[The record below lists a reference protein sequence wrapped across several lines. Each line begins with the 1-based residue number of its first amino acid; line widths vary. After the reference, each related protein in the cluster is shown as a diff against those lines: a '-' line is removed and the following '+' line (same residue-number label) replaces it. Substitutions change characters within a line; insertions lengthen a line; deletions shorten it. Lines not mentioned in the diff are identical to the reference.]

1 MDAPDIPKGGRRAA
15 LLLAVITPVIAEL
28 TLGNPP
34 LSQIW
39 LMLLWIPIYGAGTVL
54 IRELVRRRRGG
65 WPSILLLGLAYGIV
79 EEGLVLQALSSPT
92 MYGVAGWAPRFLG
105 LNSAYA
111 ELNLPYHA
119 VFSVALPIL
128 LTDLAFPSL
137 RGRPYLKRTG
147 VVVAGVVFVLG
158 GLLLRVTVATSID
171 PGYQAPVAVLAGCV
185 AAVALLAVV
194 ALRVLPP
201 TAPDAPTAPTTPGA
215 REASPT
221 PATSSAREASPA
233 PAAPGA
239 REVCPAPATS
249 AVSAVP
255 TERAASPSTVDG
267 MRVGAVPGPWVVG
280 VFGVL
285 AGFGYL
291 ALLFPFGGAVQPAFT
306 HGGWVAVPMLGAAVV
321 AVLAGWLVR
330 RWTASGGW
338 TDRHSLYLA
347 GGALVGH
354 TAFGVV
360 ANAAT
365 LADKLELSAL
375 GLVMV
380 GLLTLLGRRPAPMPA
395 K

>member
-1 MDAPDIPKGGRRAA
+1 MNAPDIPKGGRRAA
-15 LLLAVITPVIAEL
+15 VLLAVITPVIAEL

-34 LSQIW
+34 LSRIW

-105 LNSAYA
+105 LNSAYS

-119 VFSVALPIL
+119 VFSVTLPIL
-128 LTDLAFPSL
+128 LADLAFPSL
-137 RGRPYLKRTG
+137 RDRPYLKRTG

-201 TAPDAPTAPTTPGA
+201 TAPDAPTALTTPGA
-215 REASPT
+215 RD
-221 PATSSAREASPA
+221 ASPA
-233 PAAPGA
+233 PGTP
-239 REVCPAPATS
+239 PAPATS
-249 AVSAVP
+249 AAP
-255 TERAASPSTVDG
+255 TAREASVASRSTVDG
-267 MRVGAVPGPWVVG
+267 TRGGAVPRPWVVG

-291 ALLFPFGGAVQPAFT
+291 ALLFPFGGAGQPAFT
-306 HGGWVAVPMLGAAVV
+306 HGGWVAAPMLGAAVV

-338 TDRHSLYLA
+338 TDRHSLCLA

-365 LADKLELSAL
+365 LADKLELSIL

-380 GLLTLLGRRPAPMPA
+380 SLLALLGRRHPASIPT

>member
-1 MDAPDIPKGGRRAA
+1 MNARDLPKGRRRAA
-15 LLLAVITPVIAEL
+15 SLLAVITPVIAEL

-34 LSQIW
+34 LSRIW

-105 LNSAYA
+105 INSAYA
-111 ELNLPYHA
+111 ELNLVYHA

-128 LTDLAFPSL
+128 LADLVFPSL
-137 RGRPYLKRTG
+137 RDRPYLKRTG

-171 PGYQAPVAVLAGCV
+171 PGYQAPVTVPAGCV

-201 TAPDAPTAPTTPGA
+201 PALDA
-215 REASPT
+215 S
-221 PATSSAREASPA
+221 
-233 PAAPGA
+233 
-239 REVCPAPATS
+239 V
-249 AVSAVP
+249 
-255 TERAASPSTVDG
+255 ASPSSVDG
-267 MRVGAVPGPWVVG
+267 TRAGAVPGSWAVG
-280 VFGVL
+280 GFGVV

-291 ALLFPFGGAVQPAFT
+291 ALLFPFGGADQPAFT
-306 HGGWVAVPMLGAAVV
+306 HGGWVAAPMLGAAVL
-321 AVLAGWLVR
+321 AVVAGWLVR

-338 TDRHSLYLA
+338 TDRHGLCLA

-375 GLVMV
+375 GLVTV
-380 GLLTLLGRRPAPMPA
+380 GLLALLGRRRPAPA
-395 K
+395 RTR

>member
-1 MDAPDIPKGGRRAA
+1 MNTSDPPKGRRRAA
-15 LLLAVITPVIAEL
+15 LLLAVITPVVAEL

-39 LMLLWIPIYGAGTVL
+39 LLLLFIPIYGAGTLL

-65 WPSILLLGLAYGIV
+65 WPSILLLGLAYGII

-92 MYGVAGWAPRFLG
+92 MYGAAGWAPRFLG
-105 LNSAYA
+105 LNSAYT

-128 LTDLAFPSL
+128 LADLTVPSL
-137 RGRPYLKRTG
+137 RDRPYLKRAG
-147 VVVAGVVFVLG
+147 LVVTAVIFVLG
-158 GLLLRVTVATSID
+158 GLLLRLTVATSID
-171 PGYQAPVAVLAGCV
+171 PGYQAPAAMLAGCV

-201 TAPDAPTAPTTPGA
+201 V
-215 REASPT
+215 ASH
-221 PATSSAREASPA
+221 S
-233 PAAPGA
+233 
-239 REVCPAPATS
+239 
-249 AVSAVP
+249 
-255 TERAASPSTVDG
+255 RA
-267 MRVGAVPGPWVVG
+267 GAVPGPWMVG
-280 VFGVL
+280 VLGVL

-306 HGGWVAVPMLGAAVV
+306 HGAWVAAPMLAA
-321 AVLAGWLVR
+321 AMLAALTGWLVR
-330 RWTASGGW
+330 RWTTNGGW
-338 TDRHSLYLA
+338 TDRHSLCLA
-347 GGALVGH
+347 GGALAGH

-375 GLVMV
+375 GLLTVI
-380 GLLTLLGRRPAPMPA
+380 LLTLLGRRTGTGSIMKPTGRRKGPRTFRAGMM
-395 K
+395 

>member
-1 MDAPDIPKGGRRAA
+1 MNAPDRSKGGRRAA

-34 LSQIW
+34 LSKIW

-105 LNSAYA
+105 LNSAYT

-128 LTDLAFPSL
+128 LADLAFPSL
-137 RGRPYLKRTG
+137 RDRPYLKRTG

-158 GLLLRVTVATSID
+158 GLLLRMTVATSID
-171 PGYQAPVAVLAGCV
+171 PGYQAPVAVLVGCV

-194 ALRVLPP
+194 ALRVLPS
-201 TAPDAPTAPTTPGA
+201 TGPTTPGA
-215 REASPT
+215 R
-221 PATSSAREASPA
+221 ATSAAPAAPAAREAS
-233 PAAPGA
+233 
-239 REVCPAPATS
+239 
-249 AVSAVP
+249 
-255 TERAASPSTVDG
+255 AASPSGVNRT
-267 MRVGAVPGPWVVG
+267 RVGAAPGPWVVG
-280 VFGVL
+280 LFGVL

-291 ALLFPFGGAVQPAFT
+291 ALLFPFGGADQPAFT
-306 HGGWVAVPMLGAAVV
+306 HGGWVAVPMSGAAVV

-330 RWTASGGW
+330 RWTASDGW
-338 TDRHSLYLA
+338 TDRHSLCLA

-365 LADKLELSAL
+365 LADKLELSTL

-380 GLLTLLGRRPAPMPA
+380 GLLALLGRRRPAPMPTR
-395 K
+395 

>member
-1 MDAPDIPKGGRRAA
+1 MNAPGPPKGGRRAA
-15 LLLAVITPVIAEL
+15 SLLAVITPAIAEL

-34 LSQIW
+34 LSRIW

-54 IRELVRRRRGG
+54 IRELVRRRRRGAS
-65 WPSILLLGLAYGIV
+65 SILLLGLAYGIV
-79 EEGLVLQALSSPT
+79 EEGLVLQALTSPT
-92 MYGVAGWAPRFLG
+92 MYGAAGWAPRFLG

-111 ELNLPYHA
+111 ELNLVYHA

-137 RGRPYLKRTG
+137 RDRPYLGRTG
-147 VVVAGVVFVLG
+147 VVAAAVVFVLG
-158 GLLLRVTVATSID
+158 GLLLRVTVATSVD
-171 PGYQAPVAVLAGCV
+171 PGYQAPLAVPAGCA

-201 TAPDAPTAPTTPGA
+201 TGSGAPIA
-215 REASPT
+215 RARSGT
-221 PATSSAREASPA
+221 PA
-233 PAAPGA
+233 
-239 REVCPAPATS
+239 
-249 AVSAVP
+249 AVP
-255 TERAASPSTVDG
+255 RLWVAGGFGAA
-267 MRVGAVPGPWVVG
+267 
-280 VFGVL
+280 

-306 HGGWVAVPMLGAAVV
+306 HGGWVAAPMLGGAVV
-321 AVLAGWLVR
+321 AVLAWWLTR
-330 RWTASGGW
+330 RWTASRGW
-338 TDRHSLYLA
+338 TDRHSLCLA

-365 LADKLELSAL
+365 LADELELSAL

-380 GLLTLLGRRPAPMPA
+380 GLTGLLGRRLRAPMPGR
-395 K
+395 

>member
-1 MDAPDIPKGGRRAA
+1 MNAPDTPKGGRRAA
-15 LLLAVITPVIAEL
+15 LLLAVITPAIAEL

-105 LNSAYA
+105 LNSAYT

-128 LTDLAFPSL
+128 LADLAFPAL
-137 RGRPYLKRTG
+137 RERPYLKRTG
-147 VVVAGVVFVLG
+147 VVVAAVVFVLG

-171 PGYQAPVAVLAGCV
+171 PGYQAPVSVLAGCV

-194 ALRVLPP
+194 ALRVLPLS
-201 TAPDAPTAPTTPGA
+201 G
-215 REASPT
+215 
-221 PATSSAREASPA
+221 
-233 PAAPGA
+233 
-239 REVCPAPATS
+239 
-249 AVSAVP
+249 
-255 TERAASPSTVDG
+255 VDG
-267 MRVGAVPGPWVVG
+267 RRVGAVPGPWVMG

-291 ALLFPFGGAVQPAFT
+291 ALLFPFGGARQPAFT
-306 HGGWVAVPMLGAAVV
+306 HGGWVAAPMLGAAAL

-330 RWTASGGW
+330 RWTASDGW
-338 TDRHSLYLA
+338 TDRHSLCLA

-354 TAFGVV
+354 TAFGVL

-375 GLVMV
+375 GLVTV
-380 GLLTLLGRRPAPMPA
+380 GLLALLGRRPSRTTSGRPSRRWS
-395 K
+395 

>member
-1 MDAPDIPKGGRRAA
+1 MDDRPKGGRRAA
-15 LLLAVITPVIAEL
+15 LLLAVITPLIAEL

-65 WPSILLLGLAYGIV
+65 WPSVLLLGLAYGIV

-105 LNSAYA
+105 LNTAYT

-128 LTDLAFPSL
+128 LTDLAVPSL
-137 RGRPYLKRTG
+137 RDRPYLKRTG
-147 VVVAGVVFVLG
+147 LVVAGVVFVLG
-158 GLLLRVTVATSID
+158 GLLLRLTVATSID
-171 PGYQAPVAVLAGCV
+171 PGYQAPVPVLAGCLV
-185 AAVALLAVV
+185 AVVLLVVV

-201 TAPDAPTAPTTPGA
+201 A
-215 REASPT
+215 R
-221 PATSSAREASPA
+221 SPA
-233 PAAPGA
+233 RTG
-239 REVCPAPATS
+239 
-249 AVSAVP
+249 VP
-255 TERAASPSTVDG
+255 
-267 MRVGAVPGPWVVG
+267 VPGPWTVG
-280 VFGVL
+280 GFGLV

-291 ALLFPFGGAVQPAFT
+291 ALLFPFGGAGQPAFT
-306 HGGWVAVPMLGAAVV
+306 HGAWVAVPMLAAALL
-321 AVLAGWLVR
+321 AVLTGCLVH
-330 RWTASGGW
+330 RWTAGRW
-338 TDRHSLYLA
+338 TDRHSLCLA

-365 LADKLELSAL
+365 LADKVQLSAL
-375 GLVMV
+375 GLLTVV
-380 GLLTLLGRRPAPMPA
+380 LLALLGRRTSAGSSTRTA
-395 K
+395 AEKSTR

>member
-1 MDAPDIPKGGRRAA
+1 MNAPDVPKGGRRAA

-128 LTDLAFPSL
+128 LADLAFPSL
-137 RGRPYLKRTG
+137 RDRPYLKRTG

-158 GLLLRVTVATSID
+158 GLLLRGTVATSID

-201 TAPDAPTAPTTPGA
+201 TAPTTPGA
-215 REASPT
+215 REASP
-221 PATSSAREASPA
+221 
-233 PAAPGA
+233 
-239 REVCPAPATS
+239 APATS
-249 AVSAVP
+249 ATPAAPTAPEASA
-255 TERAASPSTVDG
+255 AFQSTVDG
-267 MRVGAVPGPWVVG
+267 TRVGAVPGPAVVG
-280 VFGVL
+280 VFGLL

-291 ALLFPFGGAVQPAFT
+291 ALLFPFGGAGQPAFT
-306 HGGWVAVPMLGAAVV
+306 HGGWVAAPMLG

-330 RWTASGGW
+330 RWTGSGGW
-338 TDRHSLYLA
+338 TDRHSLCLA

-365 LADKLELSAL
+365 LADKLELCTL

-380 GLLTLLGRRPAPMPA
+380 SLLALLGGRRPAPMPT

>member
-1 MDAPDIPKGGRRAA
+1 MNAPDLPKGGRRAA

-128 LTDLAFPSL
+128 LADVAFPSL
-137 RGRPYLKRTG
+137 RDRPYLKRTG

-201 TAPDAPTAPTTPGA
+201 TAPVTSASRAA
-215 REASPT
+215 EAS
-221 PATSSAREASPA
+221 
-233 PAAPGA
+233 
-239 REVCPAPATS
+239 
-249 AVSAVP
+249 
-255 TERAASPSTVDG
+255 AASRATVDDTP
-267 MRVGAVPGPWVVG
+267 VGALPGPRVVG

-291 ALLFPFGGAVQPAFT
+291 ALLFPFGGAGQPAFT
-306 HGGWVAVPMLGAAVV
+306 HGGWVAAPMLGAAVV
-321 AVLAGWLVR
+321 AVLAGWLLR

-354 TAFGVV
+354 TVFGVV
-360 ANAAT
+360 ANAVT
-365 LADKLELSAL
+365 LADKLGLSAL

-380 GLLTLLGRRPAPMPA
+380 GLLALLGRRVRRTQEATSER
-395 K
+395 

>member
-1 MDAPDIPKGGRRAA
+1 MNAPAPPTGGRRAA

-92 MYGVAGWAPRFLG
+92 MYGVAGWAPRILG

-128 LTDLAFPSL
+128 LADLAFPSL
-137 RGRPYLKRTG
+137 RERPYLKRTG
-147 VVVAGVVFVLG
+147 IVVAAVVFVLG
-158 GLLLRVTVATSID
+158 GVLLRLTVAASID
-171 PGYQAPVAVLAGCV
+171 PGYQAPAGVLAAYV

-194 ALRVLPP
+194 ALRILPP
-201 TAPDAPTAPTTPGA
+201 RPAPRMGSHPAPDA
-215 REASPT
+215 ASRSEP
-221 PATSSAREASPA
+221 SG
-233 PAAPGA
+233 AAP
-239 REVCPAPATS
+239 V
-249 AVSAVP
+249 
-255 TERAASPSTVDG
+255 
-267 MRVGAVPGPWVVG
+267 PWVA
-280 VFGVL
+280 GVL
-285 AGFGYL
+285 GAGVGFGYL
-291 ALLFPFGGAVQPAFT
+291 ALLFPFGGAVRPAFT
-306 HGGWVAVPMLGAAVV
+306 HGGWVALPMLVAAAV
-321 AVLAGWLVR
+321 AVGAGWLVR
-330 RWTASGGW
+330 RWAASGGW
-338 TDRHSLYLA
+338 TDRHSLFLA
-347 GGALVGH
+347 GGALAGH

-375 GLVMV
+375 GVVTIALVA
-380 GLLTLLGRRPAPMPA
+380 LLGRRTEKTARKISRRM
-395 K
+395 

>member
-1 MDAPDIPKGGRRAA
+1 MNAPDIPKGGRRAA

-34 LSQIW
+34 LSKIW

-54 IRELVRRRRGG
+54 IRELVRRRGGG

-105 LNSAYA
+105 LNSAYT

-128 LTDLAFPSL
+128 LTDLIFPAL
-137 RGRPYLKRTG
+137 RERPYLKRTG
-147 VVVAGVVFVLG
+147 LVVAAVVFVLG
-158 GLLLRVTVATSID
+158 GLLLRLTVTTSID
-171 PGYQAPVAVLAGCV
+171 PGYQAPAAVLAGCV

-194 ALRVLPP
+194 ALRGAS
-201 TAPDAPTAPTTPGA
+201 AP
-215 REASPT
+215 
-221 PATSSAREASPA
+221 
-233 PAAPGA
+233 
-239 REVCPAPATS
+239 
-249 AVSAVP
+249 
-255 TERAASPSTVDG
+255 SPSRAG
-267 MRVGAVPGPWVVG
+267 NAPRPWAAA

-291 ALLFPFGGAVQPAFT
+291 ALLFPFGGATQPAFS
-306 HGGWVAVPMLGAAVV
+306 HGAWVAVPMLGAAML
-321 AVLAGWLVR
+321 AVLTGWLVR
-330 RWTASGGW
+330 RWTATGEW
-338 TDRHSLYLA
+338 TDRHSLCLA
-347 GGALVGH
+347 GGALAGH
-354 TAFGVV
+354 TAFGVI

-375 GLVMV
+375 GLLTVV
-380 GLLTLLGRRPAPMPA
+380 LLGLLGRSTGTGRRKGPRTFRAGMM
-395 K
+395 

>member
-1 MDAPDIPKGGRRAA
+1 MNRPAKPKGGRRAA

-105 LNSAYA
+105 LNSAYT

-128 LTDLAFPSL
+128 LVELAFPSL
-137 RGRPYLKRTG
+137 RDRPYLKRTG

-171 PGYQAPVAVLAGCV
+171 PGYQAPVAVLVGCV
-185 AAVALLAVV
+185 AAVVLLAVV

-201 TAPDAPTAPTTPGA
+201 TVPDA
-215 REASPT
+215 
-221 PATSSAREASPA
+221 SA
-233 PAAPGA
+233 AAP
-239 REVCPAPATS
+239 
-249 AVSAVP
+249 
-255 TERAASPSTVDG
+255 
-267 MRVGAVPGPWVVG
+267 PGPWVVG
-280 VFGVL
+280 GFGVL
-285 AGFGYL
+285 VGFGYL
-291 ALLFPFGGAVQPAFT
+291 ALLFPFGGAAQPAFT

-338 TDRHSLYLA
+338 TDRHSLCLA
-347 GGALVGH
+347 GGALAGH

-365 LADKLELSAL
+365 LADKLELSIL

-380 GLLTLLGRRPAPMPA
+380 GLLALLGRRRPAPMPA
-395 K
+395 R

>member
-1 MDAPDIPKGGRRAA
+1 MDDRPKGGRRAA
-15 LLLAVITPVIAEL
+15 LLLVVITPLIAEL

-105 LNSAYA
+105 LNTAYT

-128 LTDLAFPSL
+128 LTDLTFPAL
-137 RGRPYLKRTG
+137 RDRPYLRRTG
-147 VVVAGVVFVLG
+147 LIVAGVVFVLG
-158 GLLLRVTVATSID
+158 GLLLRLTVATSID
-171 PGYQAPVAVLAGCV
+171 PGYQAPAAMLAGCV
-185 AAVALLAVV
+185 IAVVLLAVV
-194 ALRVLPP
+194 ALRVL
-201 TAPDAPTAPTTPGA
+201 APAP
-215 REASPT
+215 
-221 PATSSAREASPA
+221 SPA
-233 PAAPGA
+233 PTGPAAPS
-239 REVCPAPATS
+239 PW
-249 AVSAVP
+249 
-255 TERAASPSTVDG
+255 AAAG
-267 MRVGAVPGPWVVG
+267 
-280 VFGVL
+280 FGLL

-291 ALLFPFGGAVQPAFT
+291 ALLFPFGGAAQPAFT
-306 HGGWVAVPMLGAAVV
+306 HGAWVAAPMLGAAV
-321 AVLAGWLVR
+321 LAALTWWLVR
-330 RWTASGGW
+330 RWTAGSGW
-338 TDRHSLYLA
+338 TDRHHLCLA

-365 LADKLELSAL
+365 LGDKLQLSAL
-375 GLVMV
+375 GLLTVV
-380 GLLTLLGRRPAPMPA
+380 LLALLSRRRTGTGSITPRTGRRGRPAA
-395 K
+395 EGSTR

>member
-1 MDAPDIPKGGRRAA
+1 MNAPDPPKGGRRAA

-34 LSQIW
+34 LSRIW

-79 EEGLVLQALSSPT
+79 EEGLALQALSSPT
-92 MYGVAGWAPRFLG
+92 MYGVAGWAPRILG

-137 RGRPYLKRTG
+137 RERPYLKRTG
-147 VVVAGVVFVLG
+147 VVVAAVVFVLG
-158 GLLLRVTVATSID
+158 GVLLRLTVAASID
-171 PGYQAPVAVLAGCV
+171 PGYQAPAVVPAAYV

-194 ALRVLPP
+194 ALGVLPS
-201 TAPDAPTAPTTPGA
+201 
-215 REASPT
+215 R
-221 PATSSAREASPA
+221 PA
-233 PAAPGA
+233 PRTGSHPAPEPASRPKPSGAAP
-239 REVCPAPATS
+239 V
-249 AVSAVP
+249 
-255 TERAASPSTVDG
+255 
-267 MRVGAVPGPWVVG
+267 PWVA
-280 VFGVL
+280 GVL
-285 AGFGYL
+285 GAGVGFGYL
-291 ALLFPFGGAVQPAFT
+291 ALLFPFGGAVRPAFT
-306 HGGWVAVPMLGAAVV
+306 HGGWVAVPMLVAAAV
-321 AVLAGWLVR
+321 AVTAGWLVR
-330 RWTASGGW
+330 RWAASGGW
-338 TDRHSLYLA
+338 TDRHSLFLT
-347 GGALVGH
+347 GGALAGH

-375 GLVMV
+375 GVVMIA
-380 GLLTLLGRRPAPMPA
+380 LLALLGRRTEKTARKISRRM
-395 K
+395 

>member
-1 MDAPDIPKGGRRAA
+1 M
-15 LLLAVITPVIAEL
+15 ITPVIAEL

-34 LSQIW
+34 LSRIW

-105 LNSAYA
+105 LNTAYA

-128 LTDLAFPSL
+128 LADLAFPSL
-137 RGRPYLKRTG
+137 RDRPYLKRTG

-158 GLLLRVTVATSID
+158 GLLLRITVATSID
-171 PGYQAPVAVLAGCV
+171 PGYQAPVAVMAGCV

-201 TAPDAPTAPTTPGA
+201 TASDAPTAPATPGA
-215 REASPT
+215 REASP
-221 PATSSAREASPA
+221 A
-233 PAAPGA
+233 PDAPP
-239 REVCPAPATS
+239 VPATS
-249 AVSAVP
+249 ATPAAP
-255 TERAASPSTVDG
+255 TARGASAASESTVDG
-267 MRVGAVPGPWVVG
+267 TRVGAVPGSWVVG

-291 ALLFPFGGAVQPAFT
+291 ALLFPFGGAGQPAFT
-306 HGGWVAVPMLGAAVV
+306 HGGWVAAPMLGAAVV
-321 AVLAGWLVR
+321 ALSAGWLVR
-330 RWTASGGW
+330 RWTRSGGW
-338 TDRHSLYLA
+338 TDRHGLCLA
-347 GGALVGH
+347 GGALAGH

-365 LADKLELSAL
+365 LADKLELSTL

-380 GLLTLLGRRPAPMPA
+380 GLLALLVRRRPASMPMKSPEKDSSVRCRERRHGSDSPA
-395 K
+395 KAKRTGAGHA

>member
-1 MDAPDIPKGGRRAA
+1 MNAPDPPKGGRRAA

-34 LSQIW
+34 LSRIW

-92 MYGVAGWAPRFLG
+92 MYGVAGWAPRILG

-128 LTDLAFPSL
+128 LADLAFPSL
-137 RGRPYLKRTG
+137 RERPYLKRTG
-147 VVVAGVVFVLG
+147 VVVAAMVFVLG
-158 GLLLRVTVATSID
+158 GVLLRLTVATSID
-171 PGYQAPVAVLAGCV
+171 PGYQAPAGVPAAYV

-201 TAPDAPTAPTTPGA
+201 
-215 REASPT
+215 R
-221 PATSSAREASPA
+221 PALRTGSHPA
-233 PAAPGA
+233 PEPASRPKPSGAAP
-239 REVCPAPATS
+239 V
-249 AVSAVP
+249 
-255 TERAASPSTVDG
+255 
-267 MRVGAVPGPWVVG
+267 PWVA
-280 VFGVL
+280 GVL
-285 AGFGYL
+285 GAGVGFGYL
-291 ALLFPFGGAVQPAFT
+291 ALLFPFGGAVRPAFT
-306 HGGWVAVPMLGAAVV
+306 HGGWVAVPMLVAAAV
-321 AVLAGWLVR
+321 AVTAGWLVR
-330 RWTASGGW
+330 RWAASGGW
-338 TDRHSLYLA
+338 TDRHSLFLA
-347 GGALVGH
+347 GGALAGH

-375 GLVMV
+375 GVV
-380 GLLTLLGRRPAPMPA
+380 TIALLALLGRRTENAARKISRRM
-395 K
+395 

>member
-1 MDAPDIPKGGRRAA
+1 MNASDVPKGGRRAA
-15 LLLAVITPVIAEL
+15 SLLAVITPVVAEL

-34 LSQIW
+34 LSRIW

-65 WPSILLLGLAYGIV
+65 WPSILLLGLAYGVV

-92 MYGVAGWAPRFLG
+92 MYGAAGWAPRFLG

-111 ELNLPYHA
+111 ELNLLYHA

-128 LTDLAFPSL
+128 LVDLAFPSL
-137 RGRPYLKRTG
+137 RDRPYLKRTG

-201 TAPDAPTAPTTPGA
+201 TAPTMPG
-215 REASPT
+215 
-221 PATSSAREASPA
+221 AREASPA
-233 PAAPGA
+233 PAARVP
-239 REVCPAPATS
+239 S
-249 AVSAVP
+249 AALQ
-255 TERAASPSTVDG
+255 TRVDG
-267 MRVGAVPGPWVVG
+267 MRAGAVPGPWTVG

-291 ALLFPFGGAVQPAFT
+291 ALLFPFGGAGRPAFT
-306 HGGWVAVPMLGAAVV
+306 HGGWVAVPMLGAAVG
-321 AVLAGWLVR
+321 AALAGWLLR

-338 TDRHSLYLA
+338 TDRHSLFLA
-347 GGALVGH
+347 GGALAGH

-375 GLVMV
+375 GLVTV
-380 GLLTLLGRRPAPMPA
+380 SLLALLDRRRPAPTPMS
-395 K
+395 

>member
-1 MDAPDIPKGGRRAA
+1 MKTPDMPKGGRRAA
-15 LLLAVITPVIAEL
+15 VLLAVITPVIAEL

-34 LSQIW
+34 LSRIW

-54 IRELVRRRRGG
+54 IRELVRRRRRG

-92 MYGVAGWAPRFLG
+92 MYGVAGWAPRFFG

-128 LTDLAFPSL
+128 LGDLAFPSL
-137 RGRPYLKRTG
+137 RDRPYLKRTG

-158 GLLLRVTVATSID
+158 GLLLRVTVAASID
-171 PGYQAPVAVLAGCV
+171 PGYQAPVLVLAGC
-185 AAVALLAVV
+185 AAGAALLAVV

-201 TAPDAPTAPTTPGA
+201 AAPAPLTTPATFDALTPPAAFDAPPA
-215 REASPT
+215 REASV
-221 PATSSAREASPA
+221 ASVA
-233 PAAPGA
+233 P
-239 REVCPAPATS
+239 V
-249 AVSAVP
+249 
-255 TERAASPSTVDG
+255 ASVASRSTVDG
-267 MRVGAVPGPWVVG
+267 TLAGAVPRPWVAG
-280 VFGVL
+280 VSGLL
-285 AGFGYL
+285 AGFGFL
-291 ALLFPFGGAVQPAFT
+291 ALLFPFGGADQPAFT
-306 HGGWVAVPMLGAAVV
+306 HGGWVAAPMLGAAVL
-321 AVLAGWLVR
+321 AVLIGWLVR

-338 TDRHSLYLA
+338 TDRHSLCLA
-347 GGALVGH
+347 GGALAGH

-365 LADKLELSAL
+365 LADKLELSVL

-380 GLLTLLGRRPAPMPA
+380 GLLALLGRRRPAPMPM